1 MDVVDSSS
9 EEMLVR
15 LEPRAAGAVPESST
29 APLRPPLLRSSGRLR
44 ALPGDPRLGRTL
56 SGAACDRTPGG
67 PSAVVCSGV
76 PSSVK
81 MSVTSM
87 TDEVVLWALP
97 GGALLN
103 EAGVD
108 DTVELAALSPAASAA
123 VSGAVLFRGE
133 VPLISPA
140 LVLVVA
146 ARGGSEDPSDSDIAV
161 EYVEKEDE
169 VDVAAVA
176 WLVESDVSDSVV
188 SIRSGVTSLSASL
201 LEVVKED
208 DR

>member
-108 DTVELAALSPAASAA
+108 DTVEFAALASAA